1 MNVNRKHRGLGK
13 YQVMKQIW
21 SESIISQCLDH
32 LSKNIKFNE
41 KDGYFFNSWIS
52 LRGLERRTGLHHSTI
67 SKAVKRMKDKGEIIE
82 TQGTHN
88 SRIFS
93 SFYSANAE
101 RLGIP
106 KAKHDPIRT
115 KILKKARN
123 SDVF

>member
-1 MNVNRKHRGLGK
+1 MNVKHRGLGK

-21 SESIISQCLDH
+21 SESTISQCLDH
-32 LSKNIKFNE
+32 LSRKTKFNE
-41 KDGYFFNSWIS
+41 KLGYFTNQWIT
-52 LRGLERRTGLHHSTI
+52 LRGLERRTGLHHNTI

-82 TQGTHN
+82 TEGTHH

-93 SFYSANAE
+93 SYYSENAQ

-106 KAKHDPIRT
+106 KGKEDKIRS
-115 KILKKARN
+115 KILEKARN

>member
-32 LSKNIKFNE
+32 LAKKTKFNE
-41 KDGYFFNSWIS
+41 KEGYFSNDWINI
-52 LRGLERRTGLHHSTI
+52 RGLERRTGLHHNTI

-82 TQGTHN
+82 AKGTYH

-106 KAKHDPIRT
+106 KAKLDPIRI
-115 KILKKARN
+115 KILKKALK
-123 SDVF
+123 